1 MPMFFGKLKKQL
13 AEKDREIALLR
24 EQLAKPV
31 EAEDIVWIFGAGRT
45 GSTWLSH
52 MMGEPEGHQV
62 WFEPQLGE
70 LFDPERLG
78 IGTRKGQD
86 FVFAPRYRRA
96 WLGSVRS
103 FVLDGAAARFPEG
116 AKILIIKEPHGS
128 AGAPLLVEAL
138 PESRVI
144 LLVRDPRDAV
154 ASALDAAER
163 GMWRG
168 DVWRGMYG
176 GGRPEEQPGD
186 FVERAAHSYLRHVS
200 AAKRAYEAHVGRK
213 SLVRYE
219 ELVADALGTMRRVYS
234 ELEVP
239 VSEEELRR
247 AVNEH
252 AWENVPEKEKG
263 EGKFFRRATPGGWRQ
278 DLTPEQVEVVERITT
293 PLIEELY
300 PQM

>member
-1 MPMFFGKLKKQL
+1 MPMFFGKFKKQL

-24 EQLAKPV
+24 EQLVKPV

-45 GSTWLSH
+45 GSTWLSQ

-86 FVFAPRYRRA
+86 FVFAPRYRKV
-96 WLGSVRS
+96 WLGSVRG

-116 AKILIIKEPHGS
+116 ARVLVIKEPHGS

-144 LLVRDPRDAV
+144 LLVRDPRDAI

-176 GGRPEEQPGD
+176 GGRPEEQSD
-186 FVERAAHSYLRHVS
+186 AFVKRAARSYFRHMS
-200 AAKRAYEAHVGRK
+200 GAKRAYEAHVGRK
-213 SLVRYE
+213 ALVRYE
-219 ELVADALGTMRRVYS
+219 ELVADALRTMRRVYS
-234 ELEVP
+234 ELEVS
-239 VSEEELRR
+239 VSEEVLRR

-252 AWENVPEKEKG
+252 AWENVPDEDKG
-263 EGKFFRRATPGGWRQ
+263 DGKFFRRATPGGWRE
-278 DLTPEQVEVVERITT
+278 DLTLEQVEVVERITA
-293 PLIEELY
+293 PLLEQLY
-300 PQM
+300 P

>member
-1 MPMFFGKLKKQL
+1 MTPVFFEELKKQL
-13 AEKDREIALLR
+13 AERSREISLLR
-24 EQLAKPV
+24 EQLARPV
-31 EAEDIVWIFGAGRT
+31 KAGDVVWIFGAGRT
-45 GSTWLSH
+45 GSTWLSR
-52 MMGEPEGHQV
+52 MMGELEGHRV

-96 WLGSVRS
+96 WLGNVRS

-116 AKILIIKEPHGS
+116 VRLLVIKEPHGS

-144 LLVRDPRDAV
+144 LLVRDPRDAI

-163 GMWRG
+163 GMWRRG
-168 DVWRGMYG
+168 DAWRGMYG
-176 GGRPEEQPGD
+176 GGGPEEQPD
-186 FVERAAHSYLRHVS
+186 AFVERAARSYLRHVS
-200 AAKRAYEAHVGRK
+200 AAKRAYEAHAGRK
-213 SLVRYE
+213 VLVRYE
-219 ELVADALGTMRRVYS
+219 GLVEDALGTMRRVYS

-239 VSEEELRR
+239 VSEQELRR

-252 AWENVPEKEKG
+252 AWENLPEEEKG
-263 EGKFFRRATPGGWRQ
+263 EGKFFRRATPGGWRE
-278 DLTPEQVEVVERITT
+278 DLSPEHVEVVERITA
-293 PLIEELY
+293 PLLEELY
-300 PQM
+300 S